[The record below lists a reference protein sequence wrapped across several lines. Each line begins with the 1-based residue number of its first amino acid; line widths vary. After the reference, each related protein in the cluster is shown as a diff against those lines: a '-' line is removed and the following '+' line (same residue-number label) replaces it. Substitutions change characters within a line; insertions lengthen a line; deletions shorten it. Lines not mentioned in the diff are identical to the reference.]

1 MNKGTA
7 FIVIIAV
14 CGVVG
19 FLFGLS
25 AVWTDLMDLNSS
37 SSENE
42 IWFVFFPLLLFIIF
56 GVFAGMILGSLF
68 LLGTLPFFRDF
79 PVFFLRGITWDLQTI
94 AEIFGLYTKSKD
106 QEETELASE
115 EK

>member
-1 MNKGTA
+1 
-7 FIVIIAV
+7 
-14 CGVVG
+14 
-19 FLFGLS
+19 
-25 AVWTDLMDLNSS
+25 MDLNSS

-68 LLGTLPFFRDF
+68 LLGALTFFRDF
-79 PVFFLRGITWDLQTI
+79 LVLILRGMSWDLQII

-106 QEETELASE
+106 EEETELPSE

>member
-1 MNKGTA
+1 MNKGNA

-68 LLGTLPFFRDF
+68 LLGALRI
-79 PVFFLRGITWDLQTI
+79 PVLILRGMSWDYQII
-94 AEIFGLYTKSKD
+94 AGIFGLYTKSKD
-106 QEETELASE
+106 EEETELASE
-115 EK
+115 EN